1 MNMADNYRGQRF
13 KPETDPDNY
22 AAIAAALKQ
31 ERENSRLCG
40 PGYEEI
46 NAPTSGKGRPRAQK
60 CCYNKTTETLVIVMS
75 DWQRGGRMKLTWI
88 QYDDVTEDMW
98 AELKDADSTNDFI
111 TSTLYG
117 WPWIETYFNTL
128 PRTRD
133 EAFKDAAAAFEN
145 YETRYK
151 EGYTY

>member
-46 NAPTSGKGRPRAQK
+46 DAPTSGKGRGGAPQPGMLVLYRRLIFFWTFLYIQ
-60 CCYNKTTETLVIVMS
+60 CCGFPTVVFVY
-75 DWQRGGRMKLTWI
+75 W
-88 QYDDVTEDMW
+88 
-98 AELKDADSTNDFI
+98 
-111 TSTLYG
+111 
-117 WPWIETYFNTL
+117 
-128 PRTRD
+128 
-133 EAFKDAAAAFEN
+133 
-145 YETRYK
+145 
-151 EGYTY
+151 